1 MGLSS
6 RDLGQLTRV
15 ASFPH
20 MEKKQRQNLLVHSS
34 NEARAIGRI
43 IIDGPK
49 TGDNAA
55 YRRVAAKFSGTIRR
69 TA

>member
-1 MGLSS
+1 MGLSP

-20 MEKKQRQNLLVHSS
+20 MEKKQRQQLLVHSS

-43 IIDGPK
+43 IIDGPRA
-49 TGDNAA
+49 GDKAV
-55 YRRVAAKFSGTIRR
+55 YSRVAAKFSATMRR
-69 TA
+69 NP